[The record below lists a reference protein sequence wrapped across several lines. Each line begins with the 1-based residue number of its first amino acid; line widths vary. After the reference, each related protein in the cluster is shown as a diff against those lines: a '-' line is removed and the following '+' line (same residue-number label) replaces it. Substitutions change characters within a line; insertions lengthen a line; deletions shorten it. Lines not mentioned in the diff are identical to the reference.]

1 MSKYFWAISVFS
13 ILFIWSSQSLVAQN
27 LVPNPSFENWDGTSG
42 SGGNTLDGLDDWYQ
56 ANGTADHH
64 HTDFSGN
71 NLIGLSPCPLGQG
84 NTECGMPVTGEA
96 VLGCWKGNGIDG
108 TREWAGVQLTQ
119 TMQIGSCYRVSFW
132 IQNKEDD
139 PNQLYETNQWGI
151 FFSETMLPTFGA
163 NVIDYTNKMDQI
175 VMTSEVIGDT
185 IWHYIETEFPANEPY
200 QYIYVGYQGNVAN
213 STFTAN
219 NSSPS
224 LGFYVW
230 FDDITIEEITLPELT
245 VSNDETICEGD
256 SILISASSNYPVIW
270 SHLDPDTTS
279 SIWVKPQTTTTY
291 YVQTQ
296 DSTKCSVLDSV
307 IITVNPTDL
316 VEYPDADVIC
326 LGVDPFILD
335 PNSNNGTWSGSGIT
349 DAITS
354 LFDPNLAGEG
364 THEIFFESNND
375 CNDNFIL
382 EVDVYATPTI
392 DFAADINT
400 GCAPVNVTFTDLTP
414 IPGISYDWDFGNGIT
429 SNDLVSASTVYNDL
443 GNYDVSLAVNYSDHC
458 SATSTMNNF
467 IQVGEVP
474 TANFTFSPTE
484 ITNLAP
490 DVQFENLSSQNANIL
505 LWDFGDGNSSS
516 QLNPSYQYLVPGIY
530 EVQLFATSPEGCQDS
545 TSQFVTVDNQ
555 VKFYIPN
562 AFSPDGNGYN
572 DEFKTFPIGL
582 VESYQIIIFD
592 RWGSLVFQSKDLD
605 EHWNG
610 YVNGELAAEGVYVYL
625 IEYQF
630 ADFING
636 GTQTKRLS
644 GDVTIVK

>member
-1 MSKYFWAISVFS
+1 MRKYFWAISVFS
-13 ILFIWSSQSLVAQN
+13 FLIIWRSQPLVAQN

-42 SGGNTLDGLDDWYQ
+42 AGGNTLDGLDNWYQ

-84 NTECGMPVTGEA
+84 NTECGYPVTGEA

-119 TMQIGSCYRVSFW
+119 AMQAGSCYKVSFW
-132 IQNKEDD
+132 IQNKEDHPD
-139 PNQLYETNQWGI
+139 FLYETNQWGI

-185 IWHYIETEFPANEPY
+185 VWHYIETEFPANEPY
-200 QYIYVGYQGNVAN
+200 QYIYVGYQGNVSN
-213 STFTAN
+213 STFTAAN
-219 NSSPS
+219 NSVS

-279 SIWVKPQTTTTY
+279 SIWVKPSTTKTY

-307 IITVNPTDL
+307 IITVNLTDL
-316 VEYPDADVIC
+316 VEYPDTDIIC

-335 PNSNNGTWSGSGIT
+335 PSNNNGIWSGPGIT
-349 DAITS
+349 DTSTS

-364 THEIFFESNND
+364 THEIFYEANND

-382 EVDVYATPTI
+382 EVDVYTTPTL
-392 DFAADINT
+392 DFAPDVSV
-400 GCAPVNVTFTDLTP
+400 GCAPVNVTFTDLSP
-414 IPGISYDWDFGNGIT
+414 IPGISYNWDFGNGMN
-429 SNDLVSASTVYNDL
+429 SNDLSSASTVYNDL
-443 GNYDVSLAVNYSDHC
+443 GNYDVSLAVDYSDHC
-458 SATSTMNNF
+458 SATSTLNNL
-467 IQVGEVP
+467 IQVGEIP

-490 DVQFENLSSQNANIL
+490 DVQFENLSSQNASIL
-505 LWDFGDGNSSS
+505 LWEFGDGNSSS
-516 QLNPSYQYLVPGIY
+516 QLNPSYQYLLPGIY

-545 TSQFVTVDNQ
+545 TSQLVTVNNQ
-555 VKFYIPN
+555 INFYVPN
-562 AFSPDGNGYN
+562 AFSPDGNGHN
-572 DEFKTFPIGL
+572 DEFEIFPIGL
-582 VESYQIIIFD
+582 VESYQINIFN
-592 RWGSLVFQSKDLD
+592 RWGGVVYQSNNID

-610 YVNGELAAEGVYVYL
+610 YVNGKLSQEGVYIYL

-636 GTQTKRLS
+636 GFQKGKLI
-644 GDVTIVK
+644 GDVSIVK